1 MEEGCHIV
9 LRNVSVNMVGGYLRL
24 SVSKWGK
31 VSLHPDGVD
40 STPSSP
46 SSIDEFESNFIGP
59 CNLYLWLCLVPMICP
74 ILSMSWFRILMIK
87 GEVE

>member
-46 SSIDEFESNFIGP
+46 SSIDEFESNSWSLKFIFVVFLSS
-59 CNLYLWLCLVPMICP
+59 NDMSNIEYELVQD
-74 ILSMSWFRILMIK
+74 FDD
-87 GEVE
+87 